1 MMTFSLAE
9 IRTRSFLLILIE
21 RLKKKKGRKYLMI

>member
-9 IRTRSFLLILIE
+9 IRTRSLLLILID
-21 RLKKKKGRKYLMI
+21 RFKKKKGRKY

>member
-9 IRTRSFLLILIE
+9 IRTRSLLLILIE
-21 RLKKKKGRKYLMI
+21 RFKKKKGRKY